1 MTSIVQDIQVV
12 RSLRKDL
19 TVGTDP
25 KLPPD
30 ILKSIDIIHSCIK
43 SGTDFNGWKKV
54 DWRNGGG
61 GARGSGP
68 AQQRSGPNS
77 GHGQGYNRGGN
88 GFFGGRQPSYG
99 NDRNDRYEQSS
110 SSHYAFG
117 GRSRG
122 GFSGR
127 QTPEPPQSIPLT
139 AGGTGGGGAGA
150 GAVAVAG
157 GAEAV
162 TSNTIHMP
170 SVTSVTSQVSA
181 DGFRSVPQKY
191 VSKFKKSAEKVEDTI
206 LNTIILGK
214 LNKFSEQNYPEIKEF
229 ITHIIDSGQTDM
241 IKCFMKLVFEKAA
254 SEEMFCPL
262 YAKLLSE
269 LSARYPVLLTEMTN
283 LYSEYMEI
291 FEEVVETSAE
301 NYNEVCKRNIGK
313 KYRRGYSQFLA
324 ELIKHDVIDADTF
337 TKTVT
342 KIITQIEG
350 NIKKKEATKL
360 TEEYSDCL
368 QKIMKAI
375 KTNSDRY
382 DTDSND
388 ENNEKKVEAIRMTLK
403 GDTSARIHPLT
414 VRNADNTGLSNKA
427 RFTLLDIYEAIQKF

>member
-19 TVGTDP
+19 RDL
-25 KLPPD
+25 KLPSN
-30 ILKSIDIIHSCIK
+30 ILNSIETIHNCIK
-43 SGTDFNGWKKV
+43 SGTDLNGWKKV

-61 GARGSGP
+61 GGGARSSGP

-77 GHGQGYNRGGN
+77 GQGQGYNRGGN
-88 GFFGGRQPSYG
+88 GGNGFFSGRQSNYG
-99 NDRNDRYEQSS
+99 NDRNDRNDRYEQSS

-117 GRSRG
+117 GRSKG
-122 GFSGR
+122 GFGAGR
-127 QTPEPPQSIPLT
+127 ASEPPQSIPLT
-139 AGGTGGGGAGA
+139 GGA
-150 GAVAVAG
+150 
-157 GAEAV
+157 
-162 TSNTIHMP
+162 SNTSAP
-170 SVTSVTSQVSA
+170 VATAASTTSPVAPQVSA
-181 DGFRSVPQKY
+181 DGFRPAPQKY

-269 LSARYPVLLTEMTN
+269 LSARYPVLLTEMAN

-301 NYNEVCKRNIGK
+301 NYNEVCKRNVEK

-324 ELIKHDVIDADTF
+324 ELIKHNVVDADTF
-337 TKTVT
+337 IKIVT
-342 KIITQIEG
+342 KIIAQIEILEFVP
-350 NIKKKEATKL
+350 IKKL
-360 TEEYSDCL
+360 
-368 QKIMKAI
+368 
-375 KTNSDRY
+375 
-382 DTDSND
+382 
-388 ENNEKKVEAIRMTLK
+388 
-403 GDTSARIHPLT
+403 
-414 VRNADNTGLSNKA
+414 
-427 RFTLLDIYEAIQKF
+427 